1 MARRSFRFGLQLA
14 QPFPGMDWIATARRV
29 EDMGFS
35 TLLMPDHFEDQ
46 LAPVPALAAAA
57 AATTT
62 LRVGALVFGNDYR
75 HPVVLAKEMA
85 TLDVVSGGRM
95 EFGIGAGWMRTD
107 YDGAGMIYDRPGIR
121 IDRMTES
128 LEIVRGLWAEGPLT
142 FEGRHYRIDG
152 LDGLPKPVQGRPKIL
167 IGGGGKRMLTLAAL
181 HADIVG
187 VTANLAGGAVDEDA
201 IADSAPERYDQKIE
215 WIREAAGDRF
225 DELELSS
232 LSLSLSITDDRATM
246 LAGVAEMFGMPVDDV
261 AQTPAILVGSVEEI
275 CETLEARRER
285 WGFSYP
291 VFHPDQDLD
300 ATGAIVARLAGT

>member
-1 MARRSFRFGLQLA
+1 M
-14 QPFPGMDWIATARRV
+14 
-29 EDMGFS
+29 
-35 TLLMPDHFEDQ
+35 
-46 LAPVPALAAAA
+46 
-57 AATTT
+57 
-62 LRVGALVFGNDYR
+62 FGNDYR

-121 IDRMTES
+121 IDRLTES
-128 LEIVRGLWAEGPLT
+128 LDVIRGLWAEGPLT

-152 LDGLPKPVQGRPKIL
+152 LDGLPKPVQDLPKIL
-167 IGGGGKRMLTLAAL
+167 IGGGGKRMLTLAAQ

-201 IADSAPERYDQKIE
+201 IADSAPARYDQKIA

-225 DELELSS
+225 DDLELSS

-246 LAGVAEMFGMPVDDV
+246 LAGVAQMFGMSEADV
-261 AQTPAILVGSVEEI
+261 AETPAILVGSVDEI
-275 CETLEARRER
+275 CETLEARRDR

-291 VFHPDQDLD
+291 VFQPDQDLD